1 MSINLIYLNVRK
13 IGTDKVNQMVIYGD
27 QTLTLSPVIIE
38 RSGER
43 VNVFFLSELRK
54 VGDLY
59 V

>member
-1 MSINLIYLNVRK
+1 MSIDLIYLNVRK

-43 VNVFFLSELRK
+43 VNVFFSPELLK
-54 VGDLY
+54 AF
-59 V
+59 